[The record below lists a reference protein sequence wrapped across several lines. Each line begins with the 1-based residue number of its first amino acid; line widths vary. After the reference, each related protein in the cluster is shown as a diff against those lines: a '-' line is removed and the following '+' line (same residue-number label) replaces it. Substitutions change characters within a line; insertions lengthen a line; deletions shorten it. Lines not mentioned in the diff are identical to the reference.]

1 MTDRELIN
9 TAREAMKNAYV
20 PYSRMPVG
28 AALECED
35 GVVVTG
41 CNVENAAFGSSVCA
55 EQTAVCK
62 AVSSG
67 RRRFRRIAIVAN
79 SKNYYYP
86 CGNCRQFL
94 NEFAPNIEILS
105 VRGDG
110 RYVSYRLSDLYPRPF
125 ISEVNT

>member
-20 PYSRMPVG
+20 PYSRFPVG

-55 EQTAVCK
+55 ELTAVCK

-67 RRRFRRIAIVAN
+67 RRRFRRIAIVAD

-86 CGNCRQFL
+86 CGNCRQVL
-94 NEFAPNIEILS
+94 NEFAPSIEILS

-125 ISEVNT
+125 ISELP

>member
-20 PYSRMPVG
+20 PYSRLPVG

-35 GVVVTG
+35 GIVVTG

-55 EQTAVCK
+55 ELTAVCK

-86 CGNCRQFL
+86 CGNCRQVL
-94 NEFAPNIEILS
+94 NEFSPNIEILS

-110 RYVSYRLSDLYPRPF
+110 RYVSYHLSDLYPKPF
-125 ISEVNT
+125 ISDLP